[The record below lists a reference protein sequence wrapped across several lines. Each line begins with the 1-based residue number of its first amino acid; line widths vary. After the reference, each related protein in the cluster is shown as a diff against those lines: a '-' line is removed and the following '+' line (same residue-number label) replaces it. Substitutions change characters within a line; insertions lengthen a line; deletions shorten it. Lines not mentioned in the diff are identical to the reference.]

1 MFFGYI
7 IINDYWIFMEGV
19 QQIHSFKL
27 GLNKQMPSVRVIYKG
42 DTQQDSISNVLYI
55 WSY

>member
-1 MFFGYI
+1 MTTEF
-7 IINDYWIFMEGV
+7 FMEGV

-55 WSY
+55 